1 MERGCIKENI
11 SREEG
16 VTLRKIKRVLISVSD
31 KTGLDELVKALNEF
45 GAEILSTGG
54 TAKKIKD
61 LGIKVKDVS
70 EYTGFPEMMN
80 GRVKTLHPKIHGG
93 LLALRDDARHMEI
106 AKKHGIEM
114 IDMVV
119 VNLYPFEKTVA
130 KEGVKLEEAIENIDI
145 GGPSMLRSAA
155 KNYLSVAVIT
165 NPAKYPEI
173 VKELK
178 ANKGALSEG
187 TLKDLAFEVFR
198 RTAEYDKAIYNYLS
212 QTTSGQSAT
221 DKLTLAFE
229 KAQDLRYGEN
239 EHQKAAFYK
248 RPFSK
253 ESSASNAKQL
263 HGKALSYNNIMDSD
277 AAFEAV
283 KEFDEP
289 TACIIKHA
297 TACGIATAE
306 TLARAFSDALS
317 TDVFSAFGGII
328 GLNRKVD
335 VNTSEA
341 ILNAGFIEC
350 IIAPDYEQ
358 NALNRLMSKQNMRI
372 LSVEAISK
380 ARDKDEFHLRNIIGG
395 LLIQQKDSQDID
407 RAQLKIVTGKK
418 PSPDE
423 VDALIFAWK
432 AVKHV
437 RSNAIVLAQG
447 TKTVGIGAGQMSRV
461 DSVFMAVH
469 KAGARSKGA
478 VMASD
483 AFFPKEDAVE
493 IAIKAGIVSIIQP
506 GGSKA
511 DEMII
516 DLCNKHNISM
526 VFTGTRH
533 FRH

>member
-1 MERGCIKENI
+1 ML
-11 SREEG
+11 
-16 VTLRKIKRVLISVSD
+16 TIKRALISVSD
-31 KTGLDELVKALNEF
+31 KTNLEPLAKALNSR
-45 GAEILSTGG
+45 GIEIISTGG
-54 TAKKIKD
+54 SARFMSS
-61 LGIKVKDVS
+61 LGIKVRAIDEV
-70 EYTGFPEMMN
+70 TGLPEMLD
-80 GRVKTLHPKIHGG
+80 GRVKTLHPKIHAG
-93 LLALRDDARHMEI
+93 LLAIRSKADHMEQL
-106 AKKHGIEM
+106 KKHGIEA

-119 VNLYPFEKTVA
+119 VNLYPFKKTISRPDVA
-130 KEGVKLEEAIENIDI
+130 LEEAIENIDI

-155 KNYLSVAVIT
+155 KNYNSVAVLTSPLQYGAVI
-165 NPAKYPEI
+165 
-173 VKELK
+173 KELDE
-178 ANKGALSEG
+178 NNGCLLDR
-187 TLKDLAFEVFR
+187 TLARLAIDAFSI
-198 RTAEYDKAIYNYLS
+198 TSEYDSHIKGYLKKKL
-212 QTTSGQSAT
+212 AT
-221 DKLTLAFE
+221 DLPVPEESIFPDELILSFE
-229 KAQDLRYGEN
+229 KMQDLRYGEN